1 MKIKNIYLKS
11 INDEHQ
17 TSDEPILINFEVNQ
31 NNIDTKTINNSFIDI
46 TGYTHF
52 IDSSEYNRAVSDF
65 FNNWRKQINKQ

>member
-31 NNIDTKTINNSFIDI
+31 NNIDTKNINIS
-46 TGYTHF
+46 F